1 MGVRAC
7 VTVGEVQIAAA
18 GQQGTAH
25 GVAIAVSS
33 RVCALISGLAWPG
46 MPHPILSKARQ

>member
-1 MGVRAC
+1 MSPSEKCRLR
-7 VTVGEVQIAAA
+7 
-18 GQQGTAH
+18 QQGTAH